1 MRRPLTSLC
10 LTSLIALT
18 SPISAF
24 YPIPTP
30 PVQAATPT
38 DANSDLYYTFYGK
51 KIPLALKPNTI
62 AVSFKSTGGT
72 RDLNARPLHL
82 QLQDALQGT
91 QGNSSSRGLNRR
103 PPTLSAE
110 VKPLGDNYALIQLPA
125 GEGDRNFNAVSDR
138 IKQQSY
144 VETTLPVL
152 ARSGS
157 PDGSAG
163 GNAGDKNAQLRDE
176 TIVLPNEI
184 LISFDPGF
192 SASQIQATLN
202 RYNLEIIRALRFTQN
217 RYLAKSK
224 TATGTAI
231 LSVANRL
238 AGIAGIQ
245 SATPNFVQSLGFN
258 RQEQLSGDLTST
270 SANNLL
276 ARLPQPDSPITSSL
290 LPQQWHLDSTPQRG
304 SSLPRT
310 DLRATAAWKQG
321 DRGQGVVVAV
331 IDSLIQW
338 DHPDLASRLYTPSH
352 LTNKLP
358 NEEHGW
364 DFSSA
369 NGGDAD
375 TRISTDELNRL
386 RPDFQNTFQLSTA
399 DLLKKYDRFAKAVK
413 SRYPDFSDWE
423 VANFIRNYIRS
434 DIASE
439 FHGTWTAG
447 VILAQ
452 PGGSQSTGTQGAL
465 GVAPEAQLLPVR
477 VFGLGGA
484 TDEGK
489 LIEAIGYSAARGAD
503 VINMSLGGLLPS
515 QGLTEQV
522 FSILDANPKLVMVAS
537 AGNESLD
544 GVGFP
549 AAIPG
554 VISVGATSLEG
565 RRTFYSSYGGRL
577 DLVAPGGETSQFQ
590 RNGILTTGGTG
601 LPGFWTGITPPA
613 QAWRTALDPL
623 GNYVQVQGTSFS
635 SPAVAGVVALMKG
648 ADRDRTLDRHQF
660 IAILKRTA
668 SYQGLQISKADAT
681 QFRLQKEIGF
691 GTAMDFSF
699 LRPSGAFPLPK
710 PISAEQYFF
719 GSGLVNAEAAVL
731 AVKQR

>member
-18 SPISAF
+18 APLASFQPF
-24 YPIPTP
+24 QPK
-30 PVQAATPT
+30 PVQAAPTATPEG
-38 DANSDLYYTFYGK
+38 DLYYTFYGK
-51 KIPLALKPNTI
+51 KMPLVLKPGAI
-62 AVSFKSTGGT
+62 AVRFKPSSTGT
-72 RDLNARPLHL
+72 RDPNARPLHL
-82 QLQDALQGT
+82 QLQDAF
-91 QGNSSSRGLNRR
+91 QGNNDRRSLNRST
-103 PPTLSAE
+103 PSLAVE
-110 VKPLGDNYALIQLPA
+110 VSPLGEAYALIQLPDGSRDINA
-125 GEGDRNFNAVSDR
+125 LNAVSDR
-138 IKQQSY
+138 IQQQSY
-144 VETTLPVL
+144 IESTLPVL
-152 ARSGS
+152 ARKQGESQGELQGQ
-157 PDGSAG
+157 P
-163 GNAGDKNAQLRDE
+163 QDE

-184 LISFDPGF
+184 LISFEPSF
-192 SASQIQATLN
+192 SDSQIQATLN
-202 RYNLEIIRALRFTQN
+202 RHNLEIIRALRFTQN
-217 RYLAKSK
+217 RYLVKSK

-238 AGIAGIQ
+238 TGVAGIQ
-245 SATPNFVQSLGFN
+245 SATPNFIQSLSFN
-258 RQEQLSGDLTST
+258 RQEQLSGDLTTTTT
-270 SANNLL
+270 SATNRL
-276 ARLPQPDSPITSSL
+276 AQLPQPNSPIVSSL

-310 DLRATAAWKQG
+310 DLRATGAWKQG

-338 DHPDLASRLYTPSH
+338 DHPDLASRLYTPAAG
-352 LTNKLP
+352 TNTLP
-358 NEEHGW
+358 NETHGW

-375 TRISTDELNRL
+375 TRIGPDELDRV
-386 RPDFQNTFQLSTA
+386 RPDFQSTFQLPAA
-399 DLLKKYDRFAKAVK
+399 DLLKKYARLAKAVK
-413 SRYPDFSDWE
+413 TRYPDLSAWE
-423 VANFIRNYIRS
+423 VANVIRNYIRS
-434 DIASE
+434 NIAAE
-439 FHGTWTAG
+439 FHGTWSAG

-452 PGGSQSTGTQGAL
+452 PAGNQGAL

-477 VFGLGGA
+477 VFGLGGT

-489 LIEAIGYSAARGAD
+489 LIEAIGYAAARGAD

-522 FSILDANPKLVMVAS
+522 FNVLDANPKLVMVAS

-549 AAIPG
+549 AAVPG

-577 DLVAPGGETSQFQ
+577 DVVAPGGETSQFQ

-601 LPGFWTGITPPA
+601 IAGFWTGLTPPG
-613 QAWRTALDPL
+613 QAWRTAFDPV

-635 SPAVAGVVALMKG
+635 APAVAGVIALMKG
-648 ADRDRTLDRHQF
+648 VDRDRSRDRNQF

-681 QFRLQKEIGF
+681 QYRLQKEIGF
-691 GTAMDFSF
+691 GTAVNFPF
-699 LRPSGAFPLPK
+699 LRPSGAFPLAK

-731 AVKQR
+731 AMKQR